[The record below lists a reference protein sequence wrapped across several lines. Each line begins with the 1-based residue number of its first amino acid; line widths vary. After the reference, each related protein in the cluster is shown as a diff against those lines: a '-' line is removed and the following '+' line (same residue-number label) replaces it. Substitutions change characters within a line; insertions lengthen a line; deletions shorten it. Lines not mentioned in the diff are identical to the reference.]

1 MKENGGFM
9 SEFNNNDVNTI
20 LKKLEEIEKEV
31 SEMKISLE
39 KTSGQSKG
47 NYELLKLEIEHMKSE
62 QKLRE
67 DKIIAETTLVNNEV
81 QRNKDSIARL
91 YDKDREH
98 DNISTK
104 ISILFIAMGIMAP
117 AIVYAVVQGVLIYGK
132 VKGF

>member
-9 SEFNNNDVNTI
+9 SEFNNSDVNTI

-31 SEMKISLE
+31 SEMKVSLE
-39 KTSGQSKG
+39 KTSGQAKG

-98 DNISTK
+98 DNISNK
-104 ISILFIAMGIMAP
+104 INTLFVALVIMAP
-117 AIVYAVVQGVLIYGK
+117 ALIYAVVQGVLIWGK